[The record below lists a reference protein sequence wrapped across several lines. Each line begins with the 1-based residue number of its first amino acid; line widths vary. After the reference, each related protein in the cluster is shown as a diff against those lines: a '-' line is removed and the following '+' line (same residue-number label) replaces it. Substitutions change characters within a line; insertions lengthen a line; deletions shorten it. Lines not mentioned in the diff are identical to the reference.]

1 MKSSLDVETEP
12 IPTSTKE
19 VHSLDVY
26 HHWRQKFVKP
36 MLVGSL
42 VIGLFALIPSV
53 LAVRSSLIGLIFI
66 VSYLVVAVITFAKFP
81 NSIRMGTFLLIV
93 YILGIS
99 ELITHGILGD
109 SVFFFLGL
117 IIFST
122 MMLSPTM
129 GIAAIAAS
137 LLTVLVFGILDQGG
151 FFDPINL
158 QAPPANLMDW
168 LSASAMMLLFG
179 AVIVMGFRQLEA
191 EFIQA
196 RDHVDASM
204 RNLREER
211 INLDKIVQE
220 RTGQLKRLNDI
231 GRSVTSILD
240 PDELL
245 ASAVFL
251 IGNEFNCYFTAIYLV
266 EPTGQFAEL
275 REATGDAGR
284 VLRENKHKL
293 DLNGRSAIAEA
304 ISTRR
309 TLISSE
315 SGQDLIHFENP
326 ILPYSKSHMVVPLL
340 AGDQTL
346 GALELHSTK
355 EKAFAM
361 NLLET
366 YLNLANQ
373 VTIALENSRLFQEA
387 TQSLAE
393 LKATQRQYL
402 QDAWSSLPSEKP
414 LAYEIGEE
422 ETPEK
427 EIEIPL
433 TLRDQVIGQINM
445 TASEEWT
452 PEQKNLIETIAAQ
465 TALALENARLVE
477 ESQSIAVRE
486 KIANEIISKIWSSTS
501 IDSILQT
508 TVRELGRA
516 LEAAQVDIELR
527 MGERYE

>member
-1 MKSSLDVETEP
+1 MKSSLDVVTEP
-12 IPTSTKE
+12 IPPME
-19 VHSLDVY
+19 VRSLDVY

-42 VIGLFALIPSV
+42 VIGLLALIPAV
-53 LAVRSSLIGLIFI
+53 LAVRSSWISLVFI
-66 VSYLVVAVITFAKFP
+66 ASYVVITVITFAKF
-81 NSIRMGTFLLIV
+81 SYTVRMGAFLLIV
-93 YILGIS
+93 YVLGIS
-99 ELITHGILGD
+99 ELLAHGILGD

-122 MMLSPTM
+122 MMISPAM
-129 GIAAIAAS
+129 GIAAVAAS
-137 LLTVLVFGILDQGG
+137 LLTFLVFGIFHQGG
-151 FFDPINL
+151 FFYPINP

-179 AVIVMGFRQLEA
+179 AVVVMGFRQLEA

-196 RDHVDASM
+196 RDQVDASM

-211 INLDKIVQE
+211 NNLEKIVQD

-275 REATGDAGR
+275 REATGDAGS

-304 ISTRR
+304 ITRRR

-315 SGQDLIHFENP
+315 SGQDLVHFENP
-326 ILPYSKSHMVVPLL
+326 LLPYSKSHMVVPLI
-340 AGDQTL
+340 AGDQAV
-346 GALELHSTK
+346 GALEMHSTK
-355 EKAFAM
+355 EKAFSM

-393 LKATQRQYL
+393 LKAAQRQYL
-402 QDAWSSLPSEKP
+402 LGAWSSLPSEKS

-422 ETPEK
+422 VATEK

-433 TLRDQVIGQINM
+433 TLRDQVIGQINL

-486 KIANEIISKIWSSTS
+486 KIANEIISKIWSSS
-501 IDSILQT
+501 SVDSILQT